1 MGTSASY
8 DAPPVWGPQK
18 GQITRRGNIPL
29 TLAKAKSY
37 LSEHISNNGGVSR
50 IVSSGGVLGGGGRS
64 AQQTIGG
71 FAGFVGQVARDGL
84 DEALRQNNLADL
96 VGGSPGDIV
105 LGLVGLFG
113 HNDNSLDAI
122 DARSALS
129 RLMDELLENADSA
142 DEVEEVFTDIAN
154 AETLTE
160 LTMKF
165 FAYHLYEQFCRVHFE
180 HLVQQH
186 GDAVAESFL
195 GDIMDCIESLVRNR
209 SLDIDVQQVDWA
221 NEWEG
226 FSDEILRMTLW
237 IYLANEH

>member
-1 MGTSASY
+1 MGTSAGY
-8 DAPPVWGPQK
+8 DAPPAWGPQK
-18 GQITRRGNIPL
+18 GQITRSGNVPL
-29 TLAKAKSY
+29 TPARAKSY
-37 LSEHISNNGGVSR
+37 LSDHISNNGGSSR
-50 IVSSGGVLGGGGRS
+50 IASGGGVLGGGGGRS
-64 AQQTIGG
+64 AQSTIGG

-84 DEALRQNNLADL
+84 DEALRENNLAEL

-113 HNDNSLDAI
+113 DNSQDAV

-129 RLMDELLENADSA
+129 RLMDELLADAETSE
-142 DEVEEVFTDIAN
+142 DVESVFSDIAN
-154 AETLTE
+154 VETLTE

-195 GDIMDCIESLVRNR
+195 GSIMECIESLIRNR
-209 SLDIDVQQVDWA
+209 SLDINVTEVNWTTEWA
-221 NEWEG
+221 A
-226 FSDEILRMTLW
+226 FSDEIMRMTLDVFS
-237 IYLANEH
+237 E